1 MEMKRGSDGRKS
13 LFYLDKAVELNDYDE
28 TALIAR
34 SRLEDDLLCQVSS
47 CFIRRC
53 YHSQGQTAQSI
64 ADAGEAVNINKH
76 SAPARAALGTALYS
90 AGLLKVYHARLPY
103 ICSFYRATS

>member
-34 SRLEDDLLCQVSS
+34 SRLEDDLLCQVSP
-47 CFIRRC
+47 CCVGRC

-64 ADAGEAVNINKH
+64 ADAEEAVNINKH
-76 SAPARAALGTALYS
+76 SAPARQALGIALYS
-90 AGLLKVYHARLPY
+90 AGQFENALVQ
-103 ICSFYRATS
+103 FYKANR